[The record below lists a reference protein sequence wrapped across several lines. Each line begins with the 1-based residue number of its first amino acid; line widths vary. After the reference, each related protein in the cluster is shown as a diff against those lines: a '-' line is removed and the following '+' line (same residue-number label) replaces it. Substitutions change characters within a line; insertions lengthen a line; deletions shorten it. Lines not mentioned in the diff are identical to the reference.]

1 VALEEATQWMGRML
15 LSRPEAA
22 LVGATPYLR
31 LFGIATGGVYLA
43 RGALAAVRR
52 SDEADNAILMARFF
66 AENIAT
72 AAPGLAE
79 TVMGGAE
86 VLLGVRGEQLMH

>member
-1 VALEEATQWMGRML
+1 MMEL
-15 LSRPEAA
+15 LPIS
-22 LVGATPYLR
+22 VGIGLAISLLFTEM
-31 LFGIATGGVYLA
+31 FGIAAGGTYLA

-52 SDEADNAILMARFF
+52 SDESDNAILLARFF

-86 VLLGVRGEQLMH
+86 VLLGVRGEQLAH